1 MIDEMHRYILLDL
14 SKKKKK
20 RELSSVWDGNIL
32 LTWSVIAWFFSRKS
46 WFDFLWIRE
55 SWSMV
60 IRSYDIYV
68 GESFYLNGH
77 ELWVESWIKRD
88 SWTILFCVMHF
99 RLFYR
104 FGNVR
109 IFLERLWLGFDK
121 GFDKRWK
128 SYGSIIVT
136 RQISNGS
143 WTNEIGHCSIVCHV
157 RLVKTKESIISI
169 LRDFFEF
176 RVNLKAFWILFV
188 IRKKAKYFYVTEFNK
203 RV

>member
-1 MIDEMHRYILLDL
+1 MISTWANFFIWTCMSY
-14 SKKKKK
+14 
-20 RELSSVWDGNIL
+20 ELRAELNV
-32 LTWSVIAWFFSRKS
+32 
-46 WFDFLWIRE
+46 IRE
-55 SWSMV
+55 P
-60 IRSYDIYV
+60 
-68 GESFYLNGH
+68 
-77 ELWVESWIKRD
+77 
-88 SWTILFCVMHF
+88 FCVMHF

-109 IFLERLWLGFDK
+109 IFLERFWLGFDK

-136 RQISNGS
+136 KQISNGS

-157 RLVKTKESIISI
+157 RLVKIKESIISI

-188 IRKKAKYFYVTEFNK
+188 IRKKAKYFYVTKFNK

>member
-1 MIDEMHRYILLDL
+1 MHRYILLDL
-14 SKKKKK
+14 SKKKK

-32 LTWSVIAWFFSRKS
+32 LTWRVIGDFFLVNRDLI
-46 WFDFLWIRE
+46 FLNLWI
-55 SWSMV
+55 V
-60 IRSYDIYV
+60 INSDKILWYLRGRI
-68 GESFYLNGH
+68 FYLNVH
-77 ELWVESWIKRD
+77 ELWVESWIERD

-109 IFLERLWLGFDK
+109 IFLERFWLGFDK

-136 RQISNGS
+136 KQISNGS

-157 RLVKTKESIISI
+157 RLVKIKESIISI
-169 LRDFFEF
+169 LRDFF
-176 RVNLKAFWILFV
+176 
-188 IRKKAKYFYVTEFNK
+188 
-203 RV
+203 

>member
-1 MIDEMHRYILLDL
+1 MIDEMHWYILLDL
-14 SKKKKK
+14 SKKKDRAFICLRWKYTFNVK
-20 RELSSVWDGNIL
+20 GDW
-32 LTWSVIAWFFSRKS
+32 WFFPRKS

-68 GESFYLNGH
+68 GEFFYLNVH

-136 RQISNGS
+136 KQISNGS

>member
-1 MIDEMHRYILLDL
+1 MIF
-14 SKKKKK
+14 
-20 RELSSVWDGNIL
+20 SSLI
-32 LTWSVIAWFFSRKS
+32 VIWFFLNPWIVINSDKI
-46 WFDFLWIRE
+46 LWYLRGRI
-55 SWSMV
+55 
-60 IRSYDIYV
+60 
-68 GESFYLNGH
+68 FYLNVH
-77 ELWVESWIKRD
+77 ELWVESWIERD

-109 IFLERLWLGFDK
+109 IFLERFWLGFDK
-121 GFDKRWK
+121 GFDKRWI

-136 RQISNGS
+136 KQISNGS

-157 RLVKTKESIISI
+157 RLVKIKESIISI

-188 IRKKAKYFYVTEFNK
+188 VRKKAKYFYLTEFNK